1 MAANTGNIGREE
13 PGAANMSGSDTF
25 WIFIF

>member
-13 PGAANMSGSDTF
+13 PGAGHMSGSDTF